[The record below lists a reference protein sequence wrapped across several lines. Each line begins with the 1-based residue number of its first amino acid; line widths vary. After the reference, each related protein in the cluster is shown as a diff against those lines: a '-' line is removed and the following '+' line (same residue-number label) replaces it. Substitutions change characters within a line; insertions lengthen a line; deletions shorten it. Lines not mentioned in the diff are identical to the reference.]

1 MTILVL
7 LVDILCTYIEV
18 YWMYQWINFC
28 LEKKAF
34 FVNMCGGGKNVEYF
48 LKSLYIVIVFCMN
61 RIALVSA
68 YTMVVI
74 MLITYATLIVFW
86 KANPIQ
92 TSAVVGSYFL
102 ALFLYGN
109 IVISATG
116 LIGGE
121 ELILKTT
128 RELGIIRLFYMIG
141 NITIW
146 YFVNH
151 FCMAYLDRHNV
162 RLQSYKSLAY
172 VSIIGLIGSAF
183 IGMMLVNSFTVKIGA
198 IWYVFFFILLLVICG
213 CYYVVKQKDA
223 KAKMMILEAQNGML
237 ERNYMQ
243 INESY
248 SANAKLY
255 HDMNHHLDALYR
267 LLQDGNQE
275 QAKKYLEKLR
285 IPFDYTTIEVH
296 TGISVVDAVIHEM
309 NLKAREKGCVFEM
322 EISMLPCDI
331 GIENGDLCSLFAN
344 LLENAVDASVKRVY
358 VQIKRINQTLLAVVK
373 NDYTVKPV
381 VKEGKFVSSKKD
393 KLMHGW
399 GTQIV
404 DQIVQK
410 YEGSIKYDIEESLF
424 TVSVMLNEMIDD

>member
-1 MTILVL
+1 MNILVML
-7 LVDILCTYIEV
+7 IDIICTYNEV
-18 YWMYQWINFC
+18 FWMYQWVNLC
-28 LEKKAF
+28 LEKKMYVQAKKD
-34 FVNMCGGGKNVEYF
+34 NGKGIERF
-48 LKSLYIVIVFCMN
+48 LQIIYVFTVFCMN
-61 RIALVSA
+61 RIELTSA

-74 MLITYATLIVFW
+74 MIMTFITVQLFW
-86 KANPIQ
+86 RSNLMH
-92 TSAVVGSYFL
+92 TSAVVGGYFF
-102 ALFLYGN
+102 ALFLIGN
-109 IVISATG
+109 VVISITG
-116 LIGGE
+116 MIGGD
-121 ELILKTT
+121 ELILKCTGET
-128 RELGIIRLFYMIG
+128 GIIRFFYLIMNG
-141 NITIW
+141 VVW
-146 YFVNH
+146 YILNWG
-151 FCMAYLDRHNV
+151 CM
-162 RLQSYKSLAY
+162 SYIERKKIKLHSMKSVACI
-172 VSIIGLIGSAF
+172 SIIGFIGSAF
-183 IGMMLVNSFTVKIGA
+183 IGMMLVNSFSIRISV
-198 IWYVFFFILLLVICG
+198 IWYTFILFFLLFIFG
-213 CYYVVKQKDA
+213 SYFIMKQNEIKTKMTILAA
-223 KAKMMILEAQNGML
+223 KNGML

-243 INESY
+243 LNEFY
-248 SANAKLY
+248 TANARLY
-255 HDMNHHLDALYR
+255 HDMNHHFDALYR

-322 EISMLPCDI
+322 EISMLPCDL
-331 GIENGDLCSLFAN
+331 GIENEDLCSLFAN

-424 TVSVMLNEMIDD
+424 TVSVMINEMIDD